1 MELVFAHSQKVTD
14 GRNPAAYHSPD
25 NIMQVFYTDGDG
37 RIWTVNTDT
46 PFGNFSDRVFG
57 GGSLAAS
64 DAGVEFLKV
73 AYLPR
78 MNLWS
83 VWKVGNKH
91 RMAVFILKQETNKYL
106 VDGGLSFRDD
116 DATVPLSLT
125 LENPAGIIAAE
136 DAVDTPP
143 GTRIN
148 VFFSIGDSSRVHLG
162 VYYLDSIETEVGN
175 PQVSLSA
182 RNATGKLLKD
192 QTFDEKRQYT
202 GTITGVL
209 SEILDDAGI
218 IATRIEQS
226 GNTIT
231 VEFPPNMNYYEG
243 IRSVLTVVPGWEM
256 KEDVGGT
263 IVIGSP
269 SFIQLSIPP
278 GTYHFERGRDCF
290 SRKVTRDDKETY
302 SRVCVHDKEF
312 AVAVWQD
319 VQFMEGWNLPA
330 RKTLYVEAPDG
341 TTLAQATARA
351 NYLAGRLAK
360 VGVVEAF
367 TAPFRPQLQPS
378 DEAEITEPGKTARVL
393 GIITQV
399 DFAFGRSGF
408 FTSFTVDSGGMIRK
422 PRIRD
427 YIEEISGKKD
437 VGQAKIT

>member
-1 MELVFAHSQKVTD
+1 MQLQFVHIQEIATGH
-14 GRNPAAYHSPD
+14 NPAAWHSPD
-25 NIMQVFYTDGDG
+25 NVLQLFTTDAKG
-37 RIWTVNTDT
+37 RIWAADTET
-46 PFGNFSDRVFG
+46 PFGTFADREFS
-57 GGSLAAS
+57 SPHLAAP
-64 DAGVEFLKV
+64 DTGVQHLKL

-78 MNLWS
+78 MNIWA
-83 VWKVGNKH
+83 VWYTPNKH
-91 RMAVFILKQETNKYL
+91 RMATFILKQEVNKYL

-116 DATVPLSLT
+116 DATVPLNLT
-125 LENPAGIIAAE
+125 LENPAGLIAAE
-136 DAVDTPP
+136 DAIDIPP

-162 VYYLDSIETEVGN
+162 VYYLDNIATEVGN

-231 VEFPPNMNYYEG
+231 VEFPPNMNYFEG

-290 SRKVTRDDKETY
+290 SRNVTRDDKETY

-367 TAPFRPQLQPS
+367 TAPFRPQLQPG